1 MKLLLEHGADVNQAD
16 LVGCTALQW
25 VTRMAEQLT
34 NIVDLLLSS
43 KDIRVDQASHK
54 VGGSNVCG
62 IYS

>member
-1 MKLLLEHGADVNQAD
+1 M
-16 LVGCTALQW
+16 GCTALQW